1 MLPLRVSHIRPSAGV
16 LRLIFKQASQLVRG
30 RGRPPKDPTKG
41 MRQNCTFRLPEN
53 TRNKLLLAAVAS
65 NRTLSEEI
73 EWRVEQWV
81 ALQEREAALKEREAA
96 LRELEAKLKAREERL
111 ARLEPAAD
119 RVA

>member
-1 MLPLRVSHIRPSAGV
+1 MMKSKPLE
-16 LRLIFKQASQLVRG
+16 ASQLVRG

-41 MRQNCTFRLPEN
+41 MRRNCTFRLPED
-53 TRNKLLLAAVAS
+53 TRDKLLLAAVAS

-81 ALQEREAALKEREAA
+81 ALQEREAALKERQAA
-96 LRELEAKLKAREERL
+96 LREHEAKLQAREERL
-111 ARLEPAAD
+111 AGLEAAAD

>member
-1 MLPLRVSHIRPSAGV
+1 MHEIERKEPGLPAVTA
-16 LRLIFKQASQLVRG
+16 
-30 RGRPPKDPTKG
+30 
-41 MRQNCTFRLPEN
+41 E
-53 TRNKLLLAAVAS
+53 LAC
-65 NRTLSEEI
+65 I

-111 ARLEPAAD
+111 AGLEAAAD

>member
-1 MLPLRVSHIRPSAGV
+1 LSSRIR
-16 LRLIFKQASQLVRG
+16 
-30 RGRPPKDPTKG
+30 D
-41 MRQNCTFRLPEN
+41 
-53 TRNKLLLAAVAS
+53 KLLLAAVAS

-96 LRELEAKLKAREERL
+96 LQEHEAKLQAREERL
-111 ARLEPAAD
+111 AGLEAAAD

>member
-1 MLPLRVSHIRPSAGV
+1 MMKSKPLE
-16 LRLIFKQASQLVRG
+16 ASQLVRG

-41 MRQNCTFRLPEN
+41 MRRNCRLPEN
-53 TRNKLLLAAVAS
+53 TRDKLLLAAVAS

-96 LRELEAKLKAREERL
+96 LREHEAKLQAREERL
-111 ARLEPAAD
+111 AGLEAAAD